1 MRLLLAALL
10 AAPRGTT
17 AWASYYLRL
26 CHHPLEQGTHV
37 MGGPAVPDHG
47 AAAALA
53 HGDVAVEVDD
63 FAPRPSPSQRHPA
76 HRRAVF
82 LRAEGGE
89 EVRCGGT
96 YERGARYSAVIEPP
110 HLREGYNEHVME
122 LGGGAVFAAESLHDV
137 GCDGTRAFGSF
148 LRGKGDTWDT
158 APAPVAVMPTA
169 GGNVSLVAGY
179 ACVFGDGIWLT
190 ETCEFAPGR

>member
-1 MRLLLAALL
+1 METLLVPGNGTGIPLDRLLGHPLAQHLLIQAALPAFGRVFWSTNPSGL
-10 AAPRGTT
+10 IVAGCT
-17 AWASYYLRL
+17 SIVSLLCSLR
-26 CHHPLEQGTHV
+26 E
-37 MGGPAVPDHG
+37 
-47 AAAALA
+47 
-53 HGDVAVEVDD
+53 
-63 FAPRPSPSQRHPA
+63 